1 MNNDLVPSLIDL
13 YLIITHLTSKNPSQI
28 EESIRAISLYLSHN
42 RKDAEEVIS
51 RLSQFINSNIKSL
64 TIPIIVKLIT
74 SILKTLA
81 DTNNVQISHI
91 AKNLFPLLISI
102 IMSSKWTINE
112 YDALT
117 ALVGLITYESGGHIG
132 QVVESHIDSIFQKCK
147 SERMEFPLTKYAMVS
162 LLKEFVINA
171 PVVCYN
177 KLIETFDDFFYVV
190 GYYSSSEE
198 CVRKNIAMLVMDFLR
213 LLNNRDYKNDKGKQ
227 FKI

>member
-91 AKNLFPLLISI
+91 AKNLFPLLINFLLN
-102 IMSSKWTINE
+102 MFLAFYSSGNNAFNNIFLTSCIKNNDWNDCKYNHCHHGTHINRTIATLQILNCNR
-112 YDALT
+112 D
-117 ALVGLITYESGGHIG
+117 GLILFNI
-132 QVVESHIDSIFQKCK
+132 
-147 SERMEFPLTKYAMVS
+147 KY
-162 LLKEFVINA
+162 
-171 PVVCYN
+171 
-177 KLIETFDDFFYVV
+177 
-190 GYYSSSEE
+190 
-198 CVRKNIAMLVMDFLR
+198 
-213 LLNNRDYKNDKGKQ
+213 
-227 FKI
+227 